1 MKSLSKRGKRNEK
14 YRSYALCFSREEF
27 FADFIREKGDSKMS
41 LLQKERDIIVKN
53 EFVDNFDLEEIVEFV
68 THAPKELFISH
79 KFKNSTKT
87 LVQPRGGFPTYAK
100 QFELYE
106 EFQKA
111 NIDVMP
117 LTIDSH
123 TRLND
128 YGSAKKMLILSEEN
142 EVDMLN
148 GYPLVN
154 HGYRTTRKMVENFNT
169 PVSLR
174 HGTPDARLLIEMA
187 IASGIFEIEGG
198 PITYLLPYSKNFPLD
213 KAFLYWKYVEK
224 VCANYSKLNLPIN
237 RESFGPLTATLVPPC
252 ITIVIQ
258 LLEMLLSLEE
268 GVKSFSVSFA
278 QNGSVTQDIVTANV
292 LRKTAKYYAQ
302 KIHCSD
308 ADIHLVYHQWMGAF
322 PRNKEFSDSLIN
334 TSTVIASMV
343 RADKL
348 IVKTRDEAFG
358 IPTMQCNAQSVANT
372 KYTINMLK
380 GLPSITDEKEESIL
394 EEEVHSIMEA
404 VFNDSA
410 DTLWRKVFN
419 SIKSGVIDVPF
430 SPHIINKNEVITI
443 RDEGSNIRI
452 IEKGNLPISDRCFK
466 YEKSKVNLSDD
477 KTAVINK
484 IVEDIGVMHE

>member
-1 MKSLSKRGKRNEK
+1 
-14 YRSYALCFSREEF
+14 
-27 FADFIREKGDSKMS
+27 MS
-41 LLQKERDIIVKN
+41 LLQKERDIITQN
-53 EFVDNFDLEEIVEFV
+53 EYVDRFDFAEIEEFIKG
-68 THAPKELFISH
+68 ANKELFISH
-79 KFKNSTKT
+79 TFKNNKGNT
-87 LVQPRGGFPTYAK
+87 LVQPRGGFPTYNK
-100 QFELYE
+100 MFDLYS
-106 EFQKA
+106 EFMKA
-111 NIDVMP
+111 DIDVLP

-128 YGSAKKMLILSEEN
+128 YGSAKKMLMLSEEN

-154 HGYRTTRKMVENFNT
+154 HGYRTTRKMITHFNK

-174 HGTPDARLLIEMA
+174 HGTPDARLLIETA
-187 IASGIFEIEGG
+187 LASGIFEIEGG

-224 VCANYSKLNLPIN
+224 VCANYSTLNEPIN

-278 QNGSVTQDIVTANV
+278 QNGSVIQDVVTSNV
-292 LRKTAKYYAQ
+292 LKKTARFYAD
-302 KIHCSD
+302 KIGCSD
-308 ADIHLVYHQWMGAF
+308 ADIHVVYHQWMGAF
-322 PRNKEFSDSLIN
+322 PRNKELSDSLIN
-334 TSTVIASMV
+334 TSTVISSLV
-343 RADKL
+343 RADK
-348 IVKTRDEAFG
+348 IIIKTRDEAFG

-372 KYTINMLK
+372 KYTFKVLN
-380 GLPSITDEKEESIL
+380 GLPLISDAEEEANL

-419 SIKSGVIDVPF
+419 SIKSGLIDVPF
-430 SPHIINKNEVITI
+430 SPHIINHNEVITI
-443 RDEGSNIRI
+443 RDEQSNIRI
-452 IEKGNLPISDRCFK
+452 IEKGNLPISDKCFA
-466 YEKSKVNLSDD
+466 YEKSKVKLSDD
-477 KTAVINK
+477 RTSVINK
-484 IVEDIGVMHE
+484 IISDIGVMHE